1 MRGFRRNRH
10 EVSGVSDGW
19 QLQRRQLATAVMFL
33 TRIPVG
39 NAGSGDPE
47 DLAASTQYFPLVGVI
62 VSGLLTIVYWIAQLF
77 WSNEIAVI
85 ITMIGSVMLTGGFH
99 EDGLADVADS
109 AGAWT
114 RQHKLEIM
122 RDSRIGTY
130 GGLALILA
138 IVLTAYTL
146 IDIANVSNSV
156 FNSVELVFFS
166 LILAH
171 VLGRWSSLILI
182 YTTRYARDDAAN
194 KVFADGVTRHRLLI
208 GCLTTLAVL
217 IACLYALP
225 LPTLAAVIGACFI
238 INMLRLWYMKS
249 FGGITGDCLGA
260 ANKLVE
266 ISVYLSIAATLTT

>member
-1 MRGFRRNRH
+1 
-10 EVSGVSDGW
+10 VSDGW

-238 INMLRLWYMKS
+238 IIMSRLWYMKS